1 MSNAGE
7 IIIRIKALFTGKG
20 AEQAQA
26 AMEATKRKASEMG
39 SSTQQ
44 SAQQGGAALNLMG
57 AAGAAMSGSFDGLA
71 RASVELLGKIKS
83 LNLSLL
89 QLSLVAAAL
98 TALVKVF
105 QMFRDSAQAAADKL
119 SQLKFD
125 IFAQQVKRS
134 ADEFDRLTAAMNR
147 QAATADA
154 QLAYNA
160 ALIDAHKRESLA
172 LNELAKQRELAAEGD
187 ESRKAG
193 IEQKY
198 ARSAQAITAG
208 FEDKKTADERKRLEA
223 MTEEISARIDELE
236 KRKVELTG
244 KAETAQDQAALEEHR
259 ARQRTGAVN
268 TITSLGFAD
277 PEPYKKRAA
286 EAKKAAEEL
295 TAEADKADAAVLELQ
310 TKLRDVM
317 RQINLTDVGKQATGA
332 ERAAASATVDTQA
345 ADAARK
351 REEEQTRARE
361 EADKKKFEVYD
372 ASAAATEANQKFND
386 ATAQGAVV
394 EAGVS
399 SAQDTLMKAREV
411 YNADAADGS
420 VSEQSAQ
427 QLNAAKQKM
436 DEAIA
441 AQKIYH
447 ESVGRFLDQ
456 MKRASDQAAEKVNNM
471 RDTI

>member
-1 MSNAGE
+1 MNE
-7 IIIRIKALFTGKG
+7 IIIRIKALFQGKG

-125 IFAQQVKRS
+125 IFAEQVKRS

-160 ALIDAHKRESLA
+160 SLIDAHKREALA

-187 ESRKAG
+187 ENRKAG

-208 FEDKKTADERKRLEA
+208 FEDQKTADERKRLEA

-236 KRKVELTG
+236 KRKVELSG
-244 KAETAQDQAALEEHR
+244 KAEMARGQVIANEAYAKDESGFIAQVETL
-259 ARQRTGAVN
+259 GA
-268 TITSLGFAD
+268 AD
-277 PEPYKKRAA
+277 PEKYKKRAA

-295 TAEADKADAAVLELQ
+295 TAEADKADTAVLELQ
-310 TKLRDVM
+310 AKLRDVM
-317 RQINLTDVGKQATGA
+317 RQINLTDVAKQATTV
-332 ERAAASATVDTQA
+332 EREAASATVDTQA

-351 REEEQTRARE
+351 REEELTRARE
-361 EADKKKFEVYD
+361 EADKKKFETYD
-372 ASAAATEANQKFND
+372 ASAEAEAARQKYEAAN
-386 ATAQGAVV
+386 AQGAAVGQQV
-394 EAGVS
+394 EGAT
-399 SAQDTLMKAREV
+399 SAFLGARQA
-411 YNADAADGS
+411 YNEDAADGS
-420 VSEQSAQ
+420 VGEQTAR
-427 QLNAAKQKM
+427 QLQ
-436 DEAIA
+436 EARSKLEEA
-441 AQKIYH
+441 LQAQKIYH
-447 ESVGRFLDQ
+447 EAVGKYLDG
-456 MKRASDQAAEKVNNM
+456 MKRSAEQAAEKVNNM